1 MPELKWKRKEW
12 DAQAVLPYQPV
23 LPMERNVALAQMDRL
38 VKAAAALLRNV
49 GQPACE
55 AAREGSVVQPESAAQ
70 FWRLA
75 TPLFDQNGDL
85 ALEAQVHLWIE
96 RNSSNSNVPAAPRI
110 SKANKSMLE
119 ARLRRAL
126 VE

>member
-1 MPELKWKRKEW
+1 
-12 DAQAVLPYQPV
+12 
-23 LPMERNVALAQMDRL
+23 MERNVECYGTRVALARMYRL
-38 VKAAAALLRNV
+38 VKPAALLRNV

-55 AAREGSVVQPESAAQ
+55 APREGSVVQTESAGQ

-75 TPLFDQNGDL
+75 PPLFDQNGDL

-110 SKANKSMLE
+110 SKSNESMLE

-126 VE
+126 VEL